1 MANPRWALDVRKPR
15 MKLPIRGRIFQVKL
29 PARARRAE
37 ITTRAPIIGLAEVN
51 VGYGCVE
58 PLKILSVE
66 GPFQRV
72 QRENT
77 EEPKPDTSIPHHGR
91 KTLGFCQV
99 FGCSRTLTCSHRLRG
114 LPSSSGSPSLLH
126 LRALAPQRLVVS
138 FRQGTVERQPP
149 PHAQGWEA
157 CAIASQ

>member
-58 PLKILSVE
+58 PLKIPSVE

-72 QRENT
+72 QRGET
-77 EEPKPDTSIPHHGR
+77 EEPKPDASIPHQGR
-91 KTLGFCQV
+91 KTLASARAPARSEIMLILGKLAAP
-99 FGCSRTLTCSHRLRG
+99 GLDIAGTRLHRT
-114 LPSSSGSPSLLH
+114 
-126 LRALAPQRLVVS
+126 
-138 FRQGTVERQPP
+138 
-149 PHAQGWEA
+149 W
-157 CAIASQ
+157 I